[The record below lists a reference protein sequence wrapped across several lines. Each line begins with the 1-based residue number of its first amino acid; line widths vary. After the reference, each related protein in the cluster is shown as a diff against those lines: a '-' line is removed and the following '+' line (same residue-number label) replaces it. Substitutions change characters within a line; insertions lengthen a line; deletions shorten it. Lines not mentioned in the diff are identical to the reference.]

1 MRCCGRITPAPCAPR
16 ACHNSGEPCR
26 IRVEGCCALLLG
38 GPPAPLPRL
47 IRVKPCLFSFSLSPL
62 FPFPASPF
70 LLLLPL
76 SPFPFSF
83 PFHLSLSPCIL
94 HLTIPYLLFPLLLSP
109 LSFLLSTFRIPLS
122 PISFSPLRLLNPLLS
137 PFPFLFPYPYMQYK
151 LVGCWGVVCW
161 FFCQNVHAGIFVLC
175 GGFVWVFFVAMW
187 VFGVDFAVVNW

>member
-1 MRCCGRITPAPCAPR
+1 MSDAVEGGDGGKKRRACHIYVEATVSTSSPAVRCCGRITPAPCAPR

-94 HLTIPYLLFPLLLSP
+94 HLTIPYLLSP
-109 LSFLLSTFRIPLS
+109 CSFLLSPFSFPLS
-122 PISFSPLRLLNPLLS
+122 VF
-137 PFPFLFPYPYMQYK
+137 PFPLFPFPHFAFLTPSFPLSLSSFLIPICNISL
-151 LVGCWGVVCW
+151 LV
-161 FFCQNVHAGIFVLC
+161 AG
-175 GGFVWVFFVAMW
+175 G
-187 VFGVDFAVVNW
+187 